1 MATTRNTAALL
12 TATLITLGSLA
23 GEANAGVVINDAFR
37 YFQHQGGTAATDD
50 AFMGV
55 CFSAAGYNMMLG
67 IVSAGKGTWTAGMGG
82 TEAYGTSIAGKYNDV
97 KSHTEHNDGDLIN
110 QPTTWKTANENFVA
124 NYLTAAKGDKYIT
137 RDYSLADLGK
147 INAAR
152 AIGAMALVDRV
163 DIADADLV
171 KGEWWGNFHVVSL
184 YELDLKN
191 RTVKFTDSNID
202 KVGTEYTGQAN
213 HTERQDFQYGI
224 LSGGGQTLS
233 WTAAGIITNAD
244 GTNMDDEL
252 LASIRVV
259 YLNNVPEPSSL
270 LLLGLGG
277 VCILIR
283 RSRIKGGQN
292 CFQSN

>member
-1 MATTRNTAALL
+1 MATTRSTAALL
-12 TATLITLGSLA
+12 TATLIMLGSFA
-23 GEANAGVVINDAFR
+23 GDANAGVIINDPFR
-37 YFQHQGGTAATDD
+37 YFQHQEGTAATDD

-55 CFSAAGYNMMLG
+55 CYSAAGYNMMLG
-67 IVSAGKGTWTAGMGG
+67 IVSAGKGTWTAAMGG
-82 TEAYGTSIAGKYNDV
+82 TEAYGKSIADDYNIV
-97 KSHTEHNDGDLIN
+97 KNHDEYKDGDVIN
-110 QPTTWKTANENFVA
+110 DPSSWKVKNDNFVA

-137 RDYSLADLGK
+137 RDYSLGDLGK

-163 DIADADLV
+163 DIPDADLL
-171 KGEWWGNFHVVSL
+171 KGEWWSNFHVVSL

-202 KVGTEYTGQAN
+202 KVGTEYTGQVN
-213 HTERQDFQYGI
+213 HTERQDFKYGI

-259 YLNNVPEPSSL
+259 YLNAVPEPSSL
-270 LLLGLGG
+270 LLLGFGSL
-277 VCILIR
+277 CILIR
-283 RSRIKGGQN
+283 CSRMKGRQN
-292 CFQSN
+292 CFQSH